1 MGGKYDI
8 IYPMFM
14 TIHIACVFAALAT
27 ISNTSELASALL
39 SDDIDRNFSL
49 TGTVASVHSYSGEI
63 IVEDSSC
70 AVWIDAPDLRECFP
84 GDFVR
89 ATGITTRN
97 VTGGT
102 YARCL
107 SLEKLARHPPPVPVE
122 VDFAKLNSGAFD
134 NRFVRATGDIRN
146 VTIDE
151 IDPRC
156 ILVTLSNGHGCV
168 RIAVTA
174 SEPSVKQTFKTL
186 NALIGANISL
196 TGLCTTQNTGFR
208 RLFGRYIGIRDT
220 RSLVVNRQPPADPFS
235 IPILNELKVHTPEEI
250 SVQCRRRA
258 TGTVIA
264 VYGGNRFI
272 ISDDGGAIHNIET
285 SESTLP
291 AYGDR
296 VEVAGIPET
305 DLYRINLSHAIYRQ
319 LPKCA
324 VVYAQAAPIPSLGS
338 LFSDSSGRCRI
349 DPSHHG
355 KVIRV
360 SGSILDMSSAIPPK
374 TIILKDGDFSL
385 TVDTSALSGESMRMA
400 VGYTIE
406 VDGICVV
413 DISNLNSLTPS
424 QHAASLVL
432 VPRRQEDIRII
443 ARPSWWTA
451 KRLIPV
457 IGVLTTSL
465 LAFLIWNRILI
476 HIISRRNRQ
485 LLKEQI
491 TRATSALR
499 VEERTRLAVELHD
512 SLSQNLTGITFQI
525 NMADKLA
532 DGSQAKLKQRLSFA
546 LRTLQSCRNELRD
559 CIHDL
564 RSQALDQHDM
574 NEAIRI
580 ALQPHLN
587 DAKLN
592 LRFNVPRARLSDNT
606 THAILRI
613 IRELATN
620 AICHGHA
627 TKIDIAGAIDGN
639 RLMMSV
645 KDNGVGFDPANR
657 LGVRECHFGLQ
668 GIAERIQQFN
678 GTMHIDS
685 APGAGTKV
693 TLSLAHHLATD
704 ESEAHT

>member
-1 MGGKYDI
+1 MRD
-8 IYPMFM
+8 
-14 TIHIACVFAALAT
+14 
-27 ISNTSELASALL
+27 
-39 SDDIDRNFSL
+39 
-49 TGTVASVHSYSGEI
+49 VA
-63 IVEDSSC
+63 
-70 AVWIDAPDLRECFP
+70 
-84 GDFVR
+84 
-89 ATGITTRN
+89 
-97 VTGGT
+97 
-102 YARCL
+102 
-107 SLEKLARHPPPVPVE
+107 
-122 VDFAKLNSGAFD
+122 
-134 NRFVRATGDIRN
+134 
-146 VTIDE
+146 IDE

-156 ILVTLSNGHGCV
+156 ILVTLSHGNEWARV
-168 RIAVTA
+168 AITV
-174 SEPSVKQTFKTL
+174 SEPSVRQSVKRL

-208 RLFGRYIGIRDT
+208 RLFGRYIGVRDT
-220 RSLVVNRQPPADPFS
+220 RSLVVNRQPPADPFD
-235 IPILNELKVHTPEEI
+235 IPLLNELKVHTPEEI
-250 SVQCRRRA
+250 SAQCRRR
-258 TGTVIA
+258 TKGTVIA

-272 ISDDGGAIHNIET
+272 ISDDDGAIHNIKTGEP
-285 SESTLP
+285 TLP

-296 VEVAGIPET
+296 VEVAGVPET

-319 LPKCA
+319 LPKDGA
-324 VVYAQAAPIPSLGS
+324 VYAQAVPIPSLGS
-338 LFSDSSGRCRI
+338 LFSDSSGRGRI

-360 SGSILDMSSAIPPK
+360 SGYILDMSSAIPPK
-374 TIILKDGDFSL
+374 TIILKDGDHSIV
-385 TVDTSALSGESMRMA
+385 VDTSALTWNSMRLS
-400 VGYTIE
+400 VGYRIE
-406 VDGICVV
+406 VDGVCVV
-413 DISNLNSLTPS
+413 DIGNLNSLVPS
-424 QHAASLVL
+424 QHAANLIL
-432 VPRRQEDIRII
+432 VPRRAADIRIV

-457 IGVLTTSL
+457 IGVLLASL
-465 LAFLIWNRILI
+465 MAFLIWNRILI
-476 HIISRRNRQ
+476 HIINRRNRQ

-512 SLSQNLTGITFQI
+512 SLSQNLTGISFQI
-525 NMADKLA
+525 DMADKLA

-564 RSQALDQHDM
+564 RSQALDQRDM

-587 DAKLN
+587 GAKLN

-627 TKIDIAGAIDGN
+627 TKIDIAGAIGGN

-657 LGVRECHFGLQ
+657 PGVRECHFGLQ
-668 GIAERIQQFN
+668 GITERIQQFN

-685 APGAGTKV
+685 SKGAGTKV
-693 TLSLAHHLATD
+693 TLSLAHHRTND
-704 ESEAHT
+704 EIEAHT

>member
-1 MGGKYDI
+1 
-8 IYPMFM
+8 MF
-14 TIHIACVFAALAT
+14 HLACIFAAVAT

-39 SDDIDRNFSL
+39 SDDVDRHFAL
-49 TGTVASVHSYSGEI
+49 TGTVASAYSYSNEI
-63 IVEDSSC
+63 IIQDATC
-70 AVWIDAPDLRECFP
+70 AVRIIVPPSSECSP
-84 GDFVR
+84 GDLVR
-89 ATGITTRN
+89 ATGRTVSD

-102 YARCL
+102 DARCIDF
-107 SLEKLARHPPPVPVE
+107 ETIARYPPPVPVE
-122 VDFAKLNSGAFD
+122 IDFSKLNTGAFD
-134 NRFVRATGDIRN
+134 NRFVRVTGDVRN
-146 VTIDE
+146 VMIDE
-151 IDPRC
+151 IDPQC
-156 ILVTLSNGHGCV
+156 ILMTLSQGSECV
-168 RIAVTA
+168 RIAIMA
-174 SEPSVKQTFKTL
+174 YKPPARQAFKKL
-186 NALIGANISL
+186 NTLIGANISL
-196 TGLCTTQNTGFR
+196 TGLCTTINTGFR
-208 RLFGRYIGIRDT
+208 RLFGRYIGVCDT
-220 RSLVVNRQPPADPFS
+220 RSLVVNRPPPADPFD
-235 IPILNELKVHTPEEI
+235 IPLLSELKVHTPEEI
-250 SVQCRRRA
+250 SAQCRRR
-258 TGTVIA
+258 TKGSVIA
-264 VYGGNRFI
+264 VYGGNRFLL
-272 ISDDGGAIHNIET
+272 SDDDGVIHNIET
-285 SESTLP
+285 DESTLP

-296 VEVAGIPET
+296 VEVAGVPET

-319 LPKCA
+319 LPKGD
-324 VVYAQAAPIPSLGS
+324 VTYAQAVPISSLGS
-338 LFSDSSGRCRI
+338 LFSDSSGRGRI

-385 TVDTSALSGESMRMA
+385 TVDTSALTGDSMRMS
-400 VGYTIE
+400 VGYRIE
-406 VDGICVV
+406 VDGVCVV
-413 DISNLNSLTPS
+413 NVGNRNNLVPF
-424 QHAASLVL
+424 QHAAELTL
-432 VPRRQEDIRII
+432 VPRRPEDIRII
-443 ARPSWWTA
+443 AHPSWWTA

-457 IGVLTTSL
+457 IGVLLASL
-465 LAFLIWNRILI
+465 LVFLIWNRILI
-476 HIISRRNRQ
+476 HIINRRNRQ

-532 DGSQAKLKQRLSFA
+532 DSSQVKLKQRLSFA

-592 LRFNVPRARLSDNT
+592 LRFSVPRARLTDDT

-613 IRELATN
+613 IRELVTN

-627 TKIDIAGAIDGN
+627 TRIDIAGAIDGD

-645 KDNGVGFDPANR
+645 KDNGAGFDPTNR
-657 LGVRECHFGLQ
+657 PGVKECHFGLQ

-685 APGAGTKV
+685 AEGKGTTV
-693 TLSLAHHLATD
+693 TLSLVHHLANKETD
-704 ESEAHT
+704 THL

>member
-1 MGGKYDI
+1 
-8 IYPMFM
+8 MFPLAY
-14 TIHIACVFAALAT
+14 IFAAVAT
-27 ISNTSELASALL
+27 ISNTSDLASALL
-39 SDDIDRNFSL
+39 SDDIDRHFAL

-63 IVEDSSC
+63 IVQDSEC
-70 AVWIDAPDLRECFP
+70 AVRIGVPDLKGCSP
-84 GDFVR
+84 GDLVR

-97 VTGGT
+97 VTGGS
-102 YARCL
+102 YARCVD
-107 SLEKLARHPPPVPVE
+107 LERLAHHLPPVPVE
-122 VDFAKLNSGAFD
+122 VDFSKLKSGAFD
-134 NRFVRATGDIRN
+134 NRFVRITGDVRN
-146 VTIDE
+146 VMIDE

-156 ILVTLSNGHGCV
+156 ILVTLSHENEWA
-168 RIAVTA
+168 RITIVAP
-174 SEPSVKQTFKTL
+174 EPSVRQTFKQL

-196 TGLCTTQNTGFR
+196 TGICAIQSTGFR
-208 RLFGRYIGIRDT
+208 RLFGRYIGVRDT
-220 RSLVVNRQPPADPFS
+220 RSLVVNRPPPADPFD
-235 IPILNELKVHTPEEI
+235 IPLLSELKVHTPEEI
-250 SVQCRRRA
+250 SAQCRRR
-258 TGTVIA
+258 TKGTVLA

-272 ISDDGGAIHNIET
+272 IADDDGAIHNVET
-285 SESTLP
+285 DESPLP

-296 VEVAGIPET
+296 VEVAGVPET
-305 DLYRINLSHAIYRQ
+305 DLYRINLSHAIFRP
-319 LPKCA
+319 LPKGD
-324 VVYAQAAPIPSLGS
+324 VSYAQAVPIPSLGS
-338 LFSDSSGRCRI
+338 LFSDSSGRGRI

-385 TVDTSALSGESMRMA
+385 TVDTSALAGESMRMA
-400 VGYTIE
+400 VGYRIE
-406 VDGICVV
+406 VDGVCVV
-413 DISNLNSLTPS
+413 DVGNRNSLAPF
-424 QHAASLVL
+424 QPAAGLTL
-432 VPRRQEDIRII
+432 VPRRPEDIRII

-457 IGVLTTSL
+457 IGVLLASL

-476 HIISRRNRQ
+476 HIINRRNRQ

-587 DAKLN
+587 DTKLN

-645 KDNGVGFDPANR
+645 KDNGDGFDPENR
-657 LGVRECHFGLQ
+657 PGVRECHFGLQ
-668 GIAERIQQFN
+668 GIAERIQQFK

-685 APGAGTKV
+685 TKGTGTKV
-693 TLSLAHHLATD
+693 TLMLAHHQATD
-704 ESEAHT
+704 RSEART

>member
-1 MGGKYDI
+1 
-8 IYPMFM
+8 MFHLAY
-14 TIHIACVFAALAT
+14 IFAAVAT

-39 SDDIDRNFSL
+39 SDDIDRHFAL

-63 IVEDSSC
+63 IVEDASC
-70 AVWIDAPDLRECFP
+70 AVRMGVPDMKGYAP
-84 GDFVR
+84 GDCVR
-89 ATGITTRN
+89 AIGITTRN

-107 SLEKLARHPPPVPVE
+107 DLARLAHHLPPAPVE
-122 VDFAKLNSGAFD
+122 VVFSKLKSGAFD
-134 NRFVRATGDIRN
+134 NRFVRVTGDVRD
-146 VTIDE
+146 VAIDE

-156 ILVTLSNGHGCV
+156 ILVTLSHGNEWARV
-168 RIAVTA
+168 AITV
-174 SEPSVKQTFKTL
+174 SEPSVRQSVKRL

-196 TGLCTTQNTGFR
+196 RGLCTTQNTGFR
-208 RLFGRYIGIRDT
+208 RLFGRYIGVRDIH
-220 RSLVVNRQPPADPFS
+220 SLVVNRAPPADPFD
-235 IPILNELKVHTPEEI
+235 IPLLSELKAHTPEEI
-250 SVQCRRRA
+250 SAQCRRRA

-264 VYGGNRFI
+264 VYGSNRFI
-272 ISDDGGAIHNIET
+272 IADDDGAIHNVDTGEPP
-285 SESTLP
+285 LP

-296 VEVAGIPET
+296 VEVVGVPET

-319 LPKCA
+319 LPKGN
-324 VVYAQAAPIPSLGS
+324 VTYAQAVPIPSLGS
-338 LFSDSSGRCRI
+338 LFSDSSGRGRI

-355 KVIRV
+355 RVIRV

-385 TVDTSALSGESMRMA
+385 TVDTSALADDSMRMA
-400 VGYTIE
+400 VGYKIE
-406 VDGICVV
+406 VDGVCVV
-413 DISNLNSLTPS
+413 DVGNRNSLAPF
-424 QHAASLVL
+424 QHAAGLTL
-432 VPRRQEDIRII
+432 VPRRPEDIRII

-457 IGVLTTSL
+457 IGVLLASL

-476 HIISRRNRQ
+476 HIINRRNRQ

-532 DGSQAKLKQRLSFA
+532 GSSQTMLKQRLAFA

-564 RSQALDQHDM
+564 RSQALDQRDM

-580 ALQPHLN
+580 ALLPHLN
-587 DAKLN
+587 GAKLN
-592 LRFNVPRARLSDNT
+592 LRFNVPRARISDNT

-620 AICHGHA
+620 AINHGHA

-645 KDNGVGFDPANR
+645 RDNGVGFDPENR
-657 LGVRECHFGLQ
+657 PGVRECHFGLQ

-685 APGAGTKV
+685 TQGASAKV
-693 TLSLAHHLATD
+693 TLTLAHHLAND
-704 ESEAHT
+704 ESEIRT

>member
-1 MGGKYDI
+1 
-8 IYPMFM
+8 MFYL
-14 TIHIACVFAALAT
+14 ACIFAAIAA

-39 SDDIDRNFSL
+39 TDDVNRHFAL

-70 AVWIDAPDLRECFP
+70 AVRIGVPDLKGYAP
-84 GDFVR
+84 GDLVR
-89 ATGITTRN
+89 ATGITTSN

-107 SLEKLARHPPPVPVE
+107 DLERLSHHQPPVPVE
-122 VDFAKLNSGAFD
+122 VVFSKLKSGAFD
-134 NRFVRATGDIRN
+134 NRFVRVTGDVRD
-146 VTIDE
+146 VAIDE

-156 ILVTLSNGHGCV
+156 ILVTLSHGNEWARV
-168 RIAVTA
+168 AITV
-174 SEPSVKQTFKTL
+174 SEPSVRQSVKRL

-208 RLFGRYIGIRDT
+208 RLFGRYIGVRDT
-220 RSLVVNRQPPADPFS
+220 RSLVVNRQPPADPFD
-235 IPILNELKVHTPEEI
+235 IPLLNELKVHTPEEI
-250 SVQCRRRA
+250 SAQCRRR
-258 TGTVIA
+258 TQGTVIA

-272 ISDDGGAIHNIET
+272 IADGDGAIHNIKTGEP
-285 SESTLP
+285 TLP

-296 VEVAGIPET
+296 VEVVGIPET
-305 DLYRINLSHAIYRQ
+305 DLYRINLAHAIYRQ
-319 LPKCA
+319 LPKDD
-324 VVYAQAAPIPSLGS
+324 VTYAQAVPIPSLGS
-338 LFSDSSGRCRI
+338 LFSDSSGRGRI

-385 TVDTSALSGESMRMA
+385 TVDTSALVGDLMRLS
-400 VGYTIE
+400 VGYKIE
-406 VDGICVV
+406 VDGVCVV
-413 DISNLNSLTPS
+413 DIGNLNSLVPS
-424 QHAASLVL
+424 QHAANLIL
-432 VPRRQEDIRII
+432 VPRRAEDIRIV

-457 IGVLTTSL
+457 IGVLLASL
-465 LAFLIWNRILI
+465 MAFLIWNRILI
-476 HIISRRNRQ
+476 HIINRRNRQ

-512 SLSQNLTGITFQI
+512 SLSQNLTGISFQV

-564 RSQALDQHDM
+564 RSQALDQRNM

-587 DAKLN
+587 GAKLN

-639 RLMMSV
+639 KLMMSV

-657 LGVRECHFGLQ
+657 PGVRECHFGLQ

-685 APGAGTKV
+685 SKGSGTKV
-693 TLSLAHHLATD
+693 TLTLAHHRTTD
-704 ESEAHT
+704 ESETRT

>member
-1 MGGKYDI
+1 
-8 IYPMFM
+8 MF
-14 TIHIACVFAALAT
+14 HLACIFAAVAT

-39 SDDIDRNFSL
+39 SDDIDRHFAL
-49 TGTVASVHSYSGEI
+49 TGTVASVHNYSGEI

-70 AVWIDAPDLRECFP
+70 AVWIDVPDLGECSP

-107 SLEKLARHPPPVPVE
+107 DLERLARNLPPAPVE
-122 VDFAKLNSGAFD
+122 VDFSKLKSGAFD
-134 NRFVRATGDIRN
+134 NHFVLVTGEVRD
-146 VTIDE
+146 VAIDE

-156 ILVTLSNGHGCV
+156 ILVTLSHGNEWARV
-168 RIAVTA
+168 AITV
-174 SEPSVKQTFKTL
+174 SEPSVRQSAKRL

-208 RLFGRYIGIRDT
+208 RLFGRYIGVRDI
-220 RSLVVNRQPPADPFS
+220 RSLVVNRQPPADPFD
-235 IPILNELKVHTPEEI
+235 IPLLSELKVHTPEEI
-250 SVQCRRRA
+250 SAQCRRR
-258 TGTVIA
+258 TKGTVIA

-272 ISDDGGAIHNIET
+272 ISDDDGAIHNIET
-285 SESTLP
+285 DESTLP
-291 AYGDR
+291 TYGDR
-296 VEVAGIPET
+296 VEVAGVPET

-319 LPKCA
+319 LPKGNMT
-324 VVYAQAAPIPSLGS
+324 YTQAITIPSLCS
-338 LFSDSSGRCRI
+338 LFSDSFGRGRI

-374 TIILKDGDFSL
+374 SIILKDGDFSL
-385 TVDTSALSGESMRMA
+385 TVDTSALSCDSMRMS
-400 VGYTIE
+400 VGYRIE
-406 VDGICVV
+406 VAGVCVV
-413 DISNLNSLTPS
+413 DIGNMDGLAPF
-424 QHAASLVL
+424 QHAANLIL
-432 VPRRQEDIRII
+432 VPRRPEDIQVI
-443 ARPSWWTA
+443 ARPSWWNA
-451 KRLIPV
+451 KRLVAV
-457 IGVLTTSL
+457 IGVLLAIL
-465 LAFLIWNRILI
+465 LAFLIWNRILTHVI
-476 HIISRRNRQ
+476 NRRNRQ

-499 VEERTRLAVELHD
+499 LEERTRLAVELHD

-532 DGSQAKLKQRLSFA
+532 DGSQANLKQRLSFA

-564 RSQALDQHDM
+564 RSQALDQRDM

-592 LRFNVPRARLSDNT
+592 LRFNVPRTRISDNT

-620 AICHGHA
+620 AIIHGHA
-627 TKIDIAGAIDGN
+627 TKIDIAGTIDDN

-645 KDNGVGFDPANR
+645 RDNGIGFDPENR
-657 LGVRECHFGLQ
+657 PGVRECHFGLQ

-685 APGAGTKV
+685 TQGAGTKV
-693 TLSLAHHLATD
+693 TLTLAHHLAND
-704 ESEAHT
+704 ENETRT